1 MKGIFKIIS
10 HSSDTKTISVKFN
23 RLHSQTSIEDCS
35 SLSVNYSNY
44 DTSTIEAFAN
54 TMSDQSHGFAFANN
68 LMRKSGQVR
77 IENADEKLSII
88 SANTP
93 TSVSGSFS
101 MDDLVGK
108 VIQGDVDTKFKT
120 TLSARK
126 VEL

>member
-23 RLHSQTSIEDCS
+23 RLHSQTSIEDCQ
-35 SLSVNYSNY
+35 SLSINYSNY
-44 DTSTIEAFAN
+44 DTSTIETF
-54 TMSDQSHGFAFANN
+54 SSN
-68 LMRKSGQVR
+68 LMRKSGQRR
-77 IENADEKLSII
+77 IETADEKLSII

-108 VIQGDVDTKFKT
+108 VIQGDVNPNIKS
-120 TLSARK
+120 TLSVRK

>member
-1 MKGIFKIIS
+1 MKGIFKVVS
-10 HSSDTKTISVKFN
+10 HSADTKTISVKFN
-23 RLHSQTSIEDCS
+23 RLHSQTSIEDCQ

-44 DTSTIEAFAN
+44 DTSTIEAF
-54 TMSDQSHGFAFANN
+54 SGN
-68 LMRKSGQVR
+68 LMRKSGQSR
-77 IENADEKLSII
+77 IQNADEKLSII

-93 TSVSGSFS
+93 TSVSGSFV

-108 VIQGDVDTKFKT
+108 VIQGDVDNTFKT

>member
-23 RLHSQTSIEDCS
+23 RLHSQTSIEDCI
-35 SLSVNYSNY
+35 SLKVDYSNY
-44 DTSTIEAFAN
+44 DISTIENF
-54 TMSDQSHGFAFANN
+54 SSN
-68 LMRKSGQVR
+68 LMRKSGQTR
-77 IENADEKLSII
+77 IQNADEKLSII

-93 TSVSGSFS
+93 TSVSGSFA

-108 VIQGDVDTKFKT
+108 VIQGDVDPQFKT
-120 TLSARK
+120 TLPLRK

>member
-1 MKGIFKIIS
+1 MLGRVFKMKGIFKVVS
-10 HSSDTKTISVKFN
+10 HSADTKTISVKFN

-44 DTSTIEAFAN
+44 DTSTIEAFA
-54 TMSDQSHGFAFANN
+54 SN
-68 LMRKSGQVR
+68 LMRKSGQSR
-77 IENADEKLSII
+77 IQSADEKLSII

-93 TSVSGSFS
+93 TSVSGSFA

-108 VIQGDVDTKFKT
+108 VIQGDVDTTFKT

>member
-1 MKGIFKIIS
+1 MRGIFKIVG
-10 HSSDTKTISVKFN
+10 HSADTKTISVKFN

-44 DTSTIEAFAN
+44 DTSTVETFA
-54 TMSDQSHGFAFANN
+54 SN
-68 LMRKSGQVR
+68 LMRKSGQTR
-77 IENADEKLSII
+77 IQNADEKLSII

-108 VIQGDVDTKFKT
+108 VIQGDVDNTFKT
-120 TLSARK
+120 ILSARK

>member
-10 HSSDTKTISVKFN
+10 HSVDTKSISVKFN
-23 RLHSQTSIEDCS
+23 RLHSQTSIDDCI
-35 SLSVNYSNY
+35 SLKVDYSNH
-44 DTSTIEAFAN
+44 DISTIETF
-54 TMSDQSHGFAFANN
+54 SSN
-68 LMRKSGQVR
+68 LMRKSGQTR
-77 IENADEKLSII
+77 IQSAEEKLSII

-108 VIQGDVDTKFKT
+108 VIQGDVDPQFKT
-120 TLSARK
+120 TLPLRK

>member
-1 MKGIFKIIS
+1 MLGRVFKMKGIFKIIS
-10 HSSDTKTISVKFN
+10 HSADTKTISVKFN

-44 DTSTIEAFAN
+44 DTSTIEAFA
-54 TMSDQSHGFAFANN
+54 SN

-77 IENADEKLSII
+77 IKNADEKLSII

-108 VIQGDVDTKFKT
+108 VIQGDVDNTFKT

>member
-10 HSSDTKTISVKFN
+10 HSADTKSISVKFN
-23 RLHSQTSIEDCS
+23 RLHSQTSIEDCTS
-35 SLSVNYSNY
+35 ALVNYSNY
-44 DTSTIEAFAN
+44 DLSTIETF
-54 TMSDQSHGFAFANN
+54 SSN
-68 LMRKSGQVR
+68 LMRKSGQSR
-77 IENADEKLSII
+77 IQNADEKLSII

-93 TSVSGSFS
+93 TSVSGSFA

-108 VIQGDVDTKFKT
+108 VIQGDVDNTFKT

>member
-35 SLSVNYSNY
+35 SLSVNYGNY
-44 DTSTIEAFAN
+44 DTSTVEAFA
-54 TMSDQSHGFAFANN
+54 SN
-68 LMRKSGQVR
+68 LMRKSGQTR
-77 IENADEKLSII
+77 IQNADEKLSII

-108 VIQGDVDTKFKT
+108 VIQGDVNPNVKS
-120 TLSARK
+120 TLSVRK

>member
-10 HSSDTKTISVKFN
+10 HSSDTKTISIKFN
-23 RLHSQTSIEDCS
+23 RLHSQTSIEDCQ

-44 DTSTIEAFAN
+44 DTSTIEIF
-54 TMSDQSHGFAFANN
+54 SSN
-68 LMRKSGQVR
+68 LMRKSGLTR
-77 IENADEKLSII
+77 IQNADEKLSII

-93 TSVSGSFS
+93 TSVTGSFA

-108 VIQGDVDTKFKT
+108 VIQGDVDPSIKT
-120 TLSARK
+120 ALSARK

>member
-1 MKGIFKIIS
+1 MLGRVFKMKGIFKIVS
-10 HSSDTKTISVKFN
+10 HSADTKSISVKFN
-23 RLHSQTSIEDCS
+23 RLHSQTSIEDCQ

-44 DTSTIEAFAN
+44 DTSTIETF
-54 TMSDQSHGFAFANN
+54 SGN
-68 LMRKSGQVR
+68 LMRKSGQSR

-108 VIQGDVDTKFKT
+108 VIQGDVDNTFKT

>member
-44 DTSTIEAFAN
+44 DTSTIEAFA
-54 TMSDQSHGFAFANN
+54 SN
-68 LMRKSGQVR
+68 LMRKSGQSR
-77 IENADEKLSII
+77 IQSADEKLSII

-93 TSVSGSFS
+93 TSVSGSFV

-108 VIQGDVDTKFKT
+108 VIQGDVDNTFKT

>member
-1 MKGIFKIIS
+1 MLGRVFKMKGIFKIIS
-10 HSSDTKTISVKFN
+10 HSADTKTISVKFN

-44 DTSTIEAFAN
+44 DTSTIEAFA
-54 TMSDQSHGFAFANN
+54 SN

-77 IENADEKLSII
+77 IKNADEKLSII

-93 TSVSGSFS
+93 TSVSGSFA

>member
-23 RLHSQTSIEDCS
+23 RLHSQTSIDNCQ

-44 DTSTIEAFAN
+44 DTSTIEAF
-54 TMSDQSHGFAFANN
+54 SGN
-68 LMRKSGQVR
+68 LMRKCGQSR
-77 IENADEKLSII
+77 IQNAEEKLSII
-88 SANTP
+88 SDNTP

-108 VIQGDVDTKFKT
+108 VIQGDVDTTFKT